1 MKPISIKI
9 DYLNL
14 RNERQNINNN
24 KVINAIKSRNMNDFN
39 DNINKKELDRVIE
52 EINISIDELI
62 NKCIKDDILCKI
74 TAGRISKNASRQGTT
89 DEALQLEI
97 CNSTTSKLGV
107 FINNLTS
114 TAFRP
119 TKDGKIVSKSEMEDK
134 KISKDMCMKSFDAK
148 ITGKLKG
155 WIFAKVVMGS
165 GGHQDNVF
173 EEADILC
180 NWVLNYGKNY
190 DELFVI
196 MIDTDNN
203 IKLNII
209 KNKYINVKNLIIV
222 DHYDFQTFIIDKYY
236 DESI

>member
-1 MKPISIKI
+1 MKPIATKI

-14 RNERQNINNN
+14 RNERQHINNN

-39 DNINKKELDRVIE
+39 DNINKKELVRVIE
-52 EINISIDELI
+52 EINISVDELI
-62 NKCIKDDILCKI
+62 NKCANDDILCKI
-74 TAGRISKNASRQGTT
+74 TSGRISKNASRQGTN
-89 DEALQLEI
+89 DETLQLEM
-97 CNSTTSKLGV
+97 CNMTTSKLGV
-107 FINNLTS
+107 FVNNLTS

-119 TKDGKIVSKSEMEDK
+119 TKDGKIISKGEMEDN
-134 KISKDMCMKSFDAK
+134 KISKDMCLKSFDAK
-148 ITGKLKG
+148 ITGKLNG

-190 DELFVI
+190 DELFVV

-222 DHYDFQTFIIDKYY
+222 DHYDFQNFIINKYY